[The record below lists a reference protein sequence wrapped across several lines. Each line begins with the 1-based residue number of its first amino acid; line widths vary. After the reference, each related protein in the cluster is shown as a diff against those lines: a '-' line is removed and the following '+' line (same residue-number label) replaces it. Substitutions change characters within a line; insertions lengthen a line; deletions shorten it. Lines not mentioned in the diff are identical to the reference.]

1 MSKTISIPIIFLIS
15 LIFITAGLAAEE
27 KTNTFGLKTGKELF
41 NAKDGALP
49 EIKVA
54 DAMDKIGLEVQIA
67 TEAKNENALYI
78 NSVSVFDR
86 GGEFF
91 KNKNH
96 GIKYSEKTV
105 LQLHKAIESGELE
118 DIKRLQ
124 LGIDFNFQDKRGI
137 TPLYLSVFHN
147 QTKLVSYYLANNA
160 DINLSDHEGLTPL
173 HVACLEN
180 LPDMVHLLLDNGAKL
195 NASDKDGYTPLHI
208 AIDQN
213 SFNAANELLAAGAQV
228 DSKAVWGHTPLHT
241 AVATGYLTM
250 VQNVLGEGGQIK
262 AKDRLGRTPL
272 HWAAEKGHLKS
283 LNF

>member
-1 MSKTISIPIIFLIS
+1 MTKAF
-15 LIFITAGLAAEE
+15 ADEE
-27 KTNTFGLKTGKELF
+27 KINTFGLKTGKELF
-41 NAKDGALP
+41 NAKDGAVP
-49 EIKVA
+49 EINAAGV
-54 DAMDKIGLEVQIA
+54 MDKIGLEVQIA

-96 GIKYSEKTV
+96 GIKYSEKTF

-160 DINLSDHEGLTPL
+160 DINKTDHEGLAPL

-180 LPDMVHLLLDNGAKL
+180 LPDMVNLLLDNGAKL

-228 DSKAVWGHTPLHT
+228 DSKAVW
-241 AVATGYLTM
+241 
-250 VQNVLGEGGQIK
+250 
-262 AKDRLGRTPL
+262 
-272 HWAAEKGHLKS
+272 
-283 LNF
+283 